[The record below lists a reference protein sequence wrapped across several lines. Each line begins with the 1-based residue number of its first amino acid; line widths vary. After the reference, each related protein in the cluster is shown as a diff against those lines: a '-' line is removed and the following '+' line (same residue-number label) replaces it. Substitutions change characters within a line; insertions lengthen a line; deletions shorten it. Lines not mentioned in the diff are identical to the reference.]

1 MEVKVWVDIKLNIY
15 LMHVSLQSV
24 LKWINELD
32 EKGLINKENK
42 DEDKRV
48 VTLSLT
54 DLGEEY
60 YNYFVVEYHN
70 RVAYKLKDIS
80 SEQCE
85 IAIDIIEKMYK
96 AVKNIEKEGLENE

>member
-70 RVAYKLKDIS
+70 RIAYKLKDIS